1 MCTEL
6 RSTTY
11 NIAILAEQTR
21 TPARPQMARFIP
33 ALNAAS

>member
-1 MCTEL
+1 MCAGL

-11 NIAILAEQTR
+11 NTAILSDSKPE
-21 TPARPQMARFIP
+21 PRPQMARFIP